1 MIRNLIFV
9 LSGLISLGLFAQ
21 KDTTNS
27 NQYSIMM
34 GGGFGTGFFGESF
47 SGNYIMPTANIQLNE
62 NSNLRLGALTGTTS
76 INYNTPLNSEDKAPY
91 ANRYNRRAAYMGGDF
106 MLNQRTIVSVTA
118 FFDIQMPMSN
128 SMHNSLRTYG
138 VNANLNYQISK
149 NSFLNLSFT
158 YIESNNP
165 LSLYSHPFNSSPL
178 LYNTSPI
185 FSSPSLFH
193 P

>member
-1 MIRNLIFV
+1 
-9 LSGLISLGLFAQ
+9 
-21 KDTTNS
+21 
-27 NQYSIMM
+27 M

-76 INYNTPLNSEDKAPY
+76 INYNTTLNSEDKAPY

-106 MLNQRTIVSVTA
+106 MLNQRTMVSVTA

-128 SMHNSLRTYG
+128 TMHNSLRTYG
-138 VNANLNYQISK
+138 VNANVNYQISK